1 MAYALV
7 TWRRDGDEDEAE
19 EAFAEISSVPFFRG
33 LFLVR
38 KDGPDWT
45 SVKESVQ
52 EVVEQLQ
59 GTEAM
64 IFMPGKGSRAGGW
77 VKNTPPADDLKAAR
91 KIMNRSGSNT
101 VPSFYAI
108 PPVDEGGG

>member
-7 TWRRDGDEDEAE
+7 AWRRDGDEDEAA

-38 KDGPDWT
+38 KDGPEWS
-45 SVKESVQ
+45 SVRESVQ
-52 EVVEQLQ
+52 EVVEELP

-64 IFMPGKGSRAGGW
+64 IFMPAKGARAGGW
-77 VKNTPPADDLKAAR
+77 VKSTPSADDLKAAR
-91 KIMNRSGSNT
+91 KIMNRSGSST

-108 PPVDEGGG
+108 PPVDEGGS